1 VAKKKAPTAEERR
14 YRDKVAALGCLIC
27 GMPANLHH
35 VRQGVG
41 MGQKAAEIGGL
52 LPLCHIHHQNGG
64 YGVAFHAGKKEWQKN
79 YGTEAELLE
88 EVARRLGDY

>member
-1 VAKKKAPTAEERR
+1 MSKKKAPTAEERR
-14 YRDKVAALGCLIC
+14 YRNRVAGLGCLIC

-41 MGQKAAEIGGL
+41 MGQKAADIGGL

-64 YGVAFHAGKKEWQKN
+64 HGVAFHAGKKTWQAK
-79 YGTEAELLE
+79 YGTEEELLK
-88 EVARRLGDY
+88 EVERRLER

>member
-1 VAKKKAPTAEERR
+1 
-14 YRDKVAALGCLIC
+14 
-27 GMPANLHH
+27 
-35 VRQGVG
+35 